1 MSETGIYA
9 GGYQRVRDYAESV
22 DHLLIELKS
31 GHTPD
36 AETIQPVVEL
46 LEALGN
52 QPAAPASVQTVGVL
66 LRAKPKL
73 APAKLR
79 AIVGELKSRRASPTT
94 IDGLEAFAAVL
105 DEERA
110 AISARLRGS

>member
-22 DHLLIELKS
+22 DNLLIELKS
-31 GHTPD
+31 GHTPT
-36 AETIQPVVEL
+36 AETVQPVVEL
-46 LEALGN
+46 LEALDN
-52 QPAAPASVQTVGVL
+52 RSAAPASVQTVGFL
-66 LRAKPKL
+66 LRAKPAL
-73 APAKLR
+73 APAKLKS
-79 AIVGELKSRRASPTT
+79 IVAELKSRRTSRAT
-94 IDGLEAFAAVL
+94 IDGLESFAAVL

>member
-22 DHLLIELKS
+22 DNLLVELKS
-31 GHTPD
+31 GHTPA
-36 AETIQPVVEL
+36 AEVFQPVVEL
-46 LEALGN
+46 LEALGD
-52 QPAAPASVQTVGVL
+52 PRVAPVSVQTVGVL
-66 LRAKPKL
+66 LRTKPAL
-73 APAKLR
+73 APAKLKS
-79 AIVGELKSRRASPTT
+79 IVGELKSHRASPAT
-94 IDGLEAFAAVL
+94 IHGLESFAAVL